1 VLKIM
6 GNGRGNLPQPLGKL
20 IYVAS
25 PYTSPLRA
33 VEETRNIKVA
43 VAMGWLMNAY
53 PDLSFFSPICHTHP
67 IATLC
72 KLPGHWEYW
81 KKYDEAM
88 LSRCD
93 EIWVL
98 CLDGVE
104 ESKGVNAEI
113 ELAKKLGVDLW
124 YLYPQEDGTYWKA
137 GWGFASPD
145 VR

>member
-1 VLKIM
+1 MANK
-6 GNGRGNLPQPLGKL
+6 GKL

-25 PYTSPLRA
+25 PYTHPNRV
-33 VEETRNIKVA
+33 VEETRNISVA
-43 VAMGWLMNAY
+43 VAMGYIMNNH
-53 PDLSFFSPICHTHP
+53 PELSFFSPICHTHP

-81 KKYDEAM
+81 KQYDEAM

-98 CLDGVE
+98 CLEGVE
-104 ESKGVNAEI
+104 QSKGVNAEI
-113 ELAKKLGVDLW
+113 QLAKELGIPIW
-124 YLYPQEDGTYWKA
+124 YIYPQLDGSYVRA
-137 GWGFASPD
+137 GWGFASPE

>member
-1 VLKIM
+1 M
-6 GNGRGNLPQPLGKL
+6 RAENGRGNLPQPLGKL

-25 PYTSPLRA
+25 PYSSPNRA
-33 VEETRNIKVA
+33 VEETRNINVA

-53 PDLSFFSPICHTHP
+53 PELSFFSPICHTHP

-81 KKYDEAM
+81 KQYDEAM

-98 CLDGVE
+98 CLDGWQ
-104 ESKGVNAEI
+104 ESKGVTTEL
-113 ELAKKLGVDLW
+113 ELARGFNMVVRLV
-124 YLYPQEDGTYWKA
+124 YPQPDGAYA
-137 GWGFASPD
+137 VAIEGFAA
-145 VR
+145 R

>member
-1 VLKIM
+1 MIM
-6 GNGRGNLPQPLGKL
+6 LRGFG
-20 IYVAS
+20 
-25 PYTSPLRA
+25 
-33 VEETRNIKVA
+33 
-43 VAMGWLMNAY
+43 
-53 PDLSFFSPICHTHP
+53 
-67 IATLC
+67 
-72 KLPGHWEYW
+72 
-81 KKYDEAM
+81 
-88 LSRCD
+88 
-93 EIWVL
+93 VL